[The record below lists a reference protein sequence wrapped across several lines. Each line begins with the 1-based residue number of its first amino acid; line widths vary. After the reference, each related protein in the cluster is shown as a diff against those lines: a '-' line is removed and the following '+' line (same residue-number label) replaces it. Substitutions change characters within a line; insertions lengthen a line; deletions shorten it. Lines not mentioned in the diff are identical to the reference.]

1 MTAAPRQPGEG
12 IRETAH
18 LGGVDAADAKHL
30 SSVLRSLFLSY
41 GPRFVVL
48 APRLLRCRLLNHV
61 WHGAGGNGSAFVKS
75 TLVWA
80 GPAARGVA
88 RSEEGPGKM
97 AEGGG
102 ASLATLESTVAG

>member
-1 MTAAPRQPGEG
+1 
-12 IRETAH
+12 
-18 LGGVDAADAKHL
+18 
-30 SSVLRSLFLSY
+30 
-41 GPRFVVL
+41 
-48 APRLLRCRLLNHV
+48 
-61 WHGAGGNGSAFVKS
+61 VKS